1 MTRPNADFPLLA
13 GGVLVVGA
21 IFQAAMLLADLAY
34 RGSTHDSA
42 WEVTVDSTR
51 TARSHRWRVLRRSA
65 TFWVG
70 ASITLMWVFFA
81 IFGDVVTPYNPLG
94 TPTDVLNR
102 LKPPSAEHWFG
113 TDELGRDVLSR
124 VIAGAR
130 QVLTVALPPPCW
142 GRFSDGDRPAGG
154 LPGRRR
160 RRHHQPHIGR
170 LLSLP
175 LVITGMIAL
184 AALGPNTL
192 GVIVVIGLVFTPII
206 AKTVRAAVL
215 SERQLDYVT
224 AAQLRKENPLYI
236 LFVEILP
243 NVTTVITVEFTVR
256 LGYAIFTVL
265 ALSFLGFGV
274 EPSIPDWGTDIAS
287 HYGFLTGNVWWPVLF
302 PALAIASLVVG
313 VNLVADAVSQAS
325 E

>member
-1 MTRPNADFPLLA
+1 MTVP
-13 GGVLVVGA
+13 
-21 IFQAAMLLADLAY
+21 
-34 RGSTHDSA
+34 
-42 WEVTVDSTR
+42 
-51 TARSHRWRVLRRSA
+51 TASRSQRWKVLRRSP

-70 ASITLMWVFFA
+70 ASITFMWIVFA
-81 IFGDVVTPYNPLG
+81 IFGDFVTGYEPLG
-94 TPTDVLNR
+94 TPQDILNR
-102 LKPPSAEHWFG
+102 LEPPSTKNLFG

-130 QVLTVALPPPCW
+130 QVLTVSLFATVLGTILGTALGLMVGYFGGIVDDIV
-142 GRFSDGDRPAGG
+142 GRILDAF
-154 LPGRRR
+154 
-160 RRHHQPHIGR
+160 
-170 LLSLP
+170 LSIP

-184 AALGPNTL
+184 AALGPNTF
-192 GVIVVIGLVFTPII
+192 GVIIVIGLVFTPLI

-215 SERQLDYVT
+215 AERQLDYVT
-224 AAQLRKENPLYI
+224 AAQLRKENSFYI

-243 NVTTVITVEFTVR
+243 NVTNIITVEFTVR

-274 EPSIPDWGTDIAS
+274 EPSIPDWGLAIS
-287 HYGFLTGNVWWPVLF
+287 QHYGYLTGNVWWPVLF

-313 VNLVADAVSQAS
+313 INLMADAISQAM